1 MSEMVRRKSGDRPA
15 KEIASAFRPGVM
27 TVVTLGNPREKFWG
41 RVLSL
46 TLEGLS
52 ISGVDLPSMEDV
64 ATMVKNGEPFTPA
77 VVFFPMHRVE
87 RVEVDGPEG
96 GLPSLTERF
105 VARTGVYPSTLFA
118 AGVRRKDLA

>member
-1 MSEMVRRKSGDRPA
+1 MGEMVRRKSSDRPE
-15 KEIASAFRPGVM
+15 KGIASAFRPGVI

-41 RVLSL
+41 MVLSL

-52 ISGVDLPSMEDV
+52 ISGLELASVEDV
-64 ATMVKNGEPFTPA
+64 ATMVKHSEPVTPA

-87 RVEVDGPEG
+87 RIEVDGPEG

-105 VARTGVYPSTLFA
+105 VTRTGVEPSTLFA
-118 AGVRRKDLA
+118 AAARRKEPA